1 MEVTAPRPFDGN
13 DEFYRRVNRHNW
25 KKNKVNPGVFKPKTG
40 EWLSID
46 WANLTTPE
54 ECAERGDA
62 THGPTRVAVVSAPLV
77 WILGLEIK
85 YSWKPSNPAHCEI
98 TGEHL
103 SSPSAL
109 QARKVLARESR
120 VLGPF

>member
-62 THGPTRVAVVSAPLV
+62 THGPTRVAVVSTPPCMDIGFRDQV
-77 WILGLEIK
+77 FMETLE
-85 YSWKPSNPAHCEI
+85 PSSLRDYWRTPQFAIRAAGKESI
-98 TGEHL
+98 
-103 SSPSAL
+103 SS
-109 QARKVLARESR
+109 
-120 VLGPF
+120 